1 MGVADSLNILG
12 AYLEILSEL
21 VPTLGFRC
29 DQGDD
34 PGLLKGVVRLK
45 TSCFTVF
52 LDVLHLPGLLLCSLV
67 GYKGGASRS
76 WCWAGKGWPQK

>member
-29 DQGDD
+29 DQGDA
-34 PGLLKGVVRLK
+34 PGLLKGFVRLK
-45 TSCFTVF
+45 TSCFTVLF
-52 LDVLHLPGLLLCSLV
+52 DVQDLPELLLYSLV
-67 GYKGGASRS
+67 G
-76 WCWAGKGWPQK
+76 